1 MSKTN
6 PHLYYPPEIY
16 AYADDAER
24 ASIHEENL
32 RYLDCEAAMLLDSI
46 ANHHR
51 DDWEDPKFAVFARR
65 VMRQVADHLRSTR
78 A

>member
-1 MSKTN
+1 MTKEN
-6 PHLYYPPEIY
+6 PFLYYPPEVM

-24 ASIHEENL
+24 AEIHEGNC
-32 RYLDCEAAMLLDSI
+32 RYLDYSAAMLLDSI

-51 DDWEDPKFAVFARR
+51 EDWEDPKFAVFARR

-78 A
+78 G